1 MLTES
6 LEPGENDDAAPNAMG
21 AVPAS
26 AHSTELASP
35 GIDTVEEVTCEAEFE
50 AFMVKYKLQTALD
63 VVLDSSWFV
72 LLCRGEAPGVG
83 LGNGVPNWFPVLVFF
98 S

>member
-1 MLTES
+1 M
-6 LEPGENDDAAPNAMG
+6 
-21 AVPAS
+21 PAS
-26 AHSTELASP
+26 AHITEVVSP
-35 GIDTVEEVTCEAEFE
+35 GIDAVEEVTYEAEFE
-50 AFMVKYKLQTALD
+50 AFMVKHKLQAPLD

-83 LGNGVPNWFPVLVFF
+83 LGNGVPNWFPILVFF